1 MGSIEERKRQ
11 KKEVANLKIKK
22 MKITEDEQQRK

>member
-1 MGSIEERKRQ
+1 MGSIEEWKRQ